1 MKTISICLLMLF
13 VSACS
18 SSTLIKASDPDAR
31 IYVNDE
37 FIGVGE
43 ATYSDKKV
51 AFSNNSVRL
60 QKPGCEPVHYSFRR
74 NEDPEAGAIVGG
86 ILVVVPLLWVTEYK
100 NEHNYEYDCT
110 SIDRNESD
118 S

>member
-1 MKTISICLLMLF
+1 MKIISICLFMLF

-37 FIGVGE
+37 FIGTGQ
-43 ATYSDKKV
+43 ARYTDKKV
-51 AFSNNSVRL
+51 AFSNNTVKL
-60 QKPGCEPVHYSFRR
+60 QKPGCEPAHYSFRR
-74 NEDPEAGAIVGG
+74 NEDPDGGAIVGG
-86 ILVVVPLLWVTEYK
+86 ILVIIPLLWVTEYK
-100 NEHNYEYDCT
+100 DAHNYEYDCI
-110 SIDRNESD
+110 SLDGKNSK